1 MLTANEVRAAHQ
13 LADDAVR
20 RRGGDKALRWAEREV
35 ATKPGSP
42 FWLAV
47 LARVR
52 APIPSEERRGI
63 MAATLWPTAPR
74 QERLIRGRPLL

>member
-42 FWLAV
+42 FRLAV

-74 QERLIRGRPLL
+74 QEPLIRGRPLL